1 MPRERHALD
10 RRCKSIDGCFLRTAV
25 MQPKR
30 HLNSSMSDK
39 ITALHIHCA
48 IFMNEKKVED
58 PKLVIVYFANGT
70 VQWVKSGSTNQWSRD
85 GGRVNKFFES
95 RVYHNHKGEKV
106 KIKQHFKL
114 LNTVFMDVGSGAFLD
129 TTREDLLG
137 LLPDPNDPIQ
147 HCKWWDVDWSCPI
160 VFEPKPERKPL
171 KSPVIK
177 N

>member
-1 MPRERHALD
+1 
-10 RRCKSIDGCFLRTAV
+10 
-25 MQPKR
+25 
-30 HLNSSMSDK
+30 
-39 ITALHIHCA
+39 
-48 IFMNEKKVED
+48 MNERKVED

-95 RVYHNHKGEKV
+95 RVYHTLNGDKI

-114 LNTVFMDVGSGAFLD
+114 LNTVFMDVNTGAFLD
-129 TTREDLLG
+129 TIREDLLG
-137 LLPDPNDPIQ
+137 LAPDPNDVIQ

-160 VFEPKPERKPL
+160 VFEPKAERKPF

-177 N
+177 ANISDEQTS